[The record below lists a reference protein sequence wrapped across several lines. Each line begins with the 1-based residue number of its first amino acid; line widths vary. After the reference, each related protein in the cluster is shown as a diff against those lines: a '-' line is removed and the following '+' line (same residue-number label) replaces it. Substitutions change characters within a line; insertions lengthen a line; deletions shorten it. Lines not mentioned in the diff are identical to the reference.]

1 MARRRST
8 AADRS
13 SAGVSFRRWSDSLRR
28 DPFPL
33 VLLLVFLLGLLLS
46 WGIPRPIVGLIT
58 LNEAIYWSTAQDV
71 IEQIRY
77 ARDEPR
83 VRAVVLLID
92 SPGGTVTDTE
102 AVYLELAR
110 LREVK
115 PVVAMIQGLGAS
127 GAYYLSVGTDYIV
140 SGPNAQVGN
149 VGVIAQLPPI
159 PILYEDIIST
169 GPYKLWG
176 SPRDTVFREI
186 EAIKQGFYEAVRL
199 GRGDSLDLER
209 DTLLRGQIWQ
219 GTEAHRLGLVDEI
232 GSQELAI
239 LRAGE
244 LAHISNYEV
253 AGLRVLAGLPEQV
266 VYPFFLATEDG
277 RQTAYPIEPGN
288 YLLYIP
294 PGERSTP

>member
-1 MARRRST
+1 MAKRRSG
-8 AADRS
+8 ASSRS
-13 SAGVSFRRWSDSLRR
+13 TSALSIRRTQEALRR

-33 VLLLVFLLGLLLS
+33 ILLLVFALGVILS
-46 WGIPRPIVGLIT
+46 SGIPRPIVGVIT
-58 LNEAIYWSTAQDV
+58 LNDAIYWSTAQDA

-77 ARDEPR
+77 ARDDPR

-149 VGVIAQLPPI
+149 VGVIAQLPPVPVI
-159 PILYEDIIST
+159 YEDVIST

-176 SPRDTVFREI
+176 SPRDTVFREV
-186 EAIKQGFYEAVRL
+186 EAIKLGFYDAVRL
-199 GRGDSLDLER
+199 GRGDALKLGR
-209 DTLLRGQIWQ
+209 DFLLRGQIWQ
-219 GTEAHRLGLVDEI
+219 GTEALRLGLVDEI
-232 GSQELAI
+232 GSQDLAI
-239 LRAGE
+239 QRAAE
-244 LAHISNYEV
+244 WAHISNFEV
-253 AGLRVLAGLPEQV
+253 ADLRELAGLPEQV
-266 VYPFFLATEDG
+266 VYPFFLSTEDG
-277 RQTAYPIEPGN
+277 RQTAYPIEPGT

-294 PGERSTP
+294 PGERTAP